1 MYEMHLPRG
10 WVRGSHRMPILLDA
24 SSIRFQFPQ
33 HTRLPEALKQMSGL
47 INAHN
52 LGYLVVL
59 LMVVITVRGRSPG
72 SFSML
77 VASLILIGLAI
88 GHVFASDVFKDSI
101 SLMGKHGRISSIEA
115 EVGRTATNQWDV
127 IISLL
132 LGGMGVNLFCGWLTS
147 VPSTRKQG
155 S

>member
-1 MYEMHLPRG
+1 
-10 WVRGSHRMPILLDA
+10 
-24 SSIRFQFPQ
+24 
-33 HTRLPEALKQMSGL
+33 MSGL

-59 LMVVITVRGRSPG
+59 FMVVMTVRGRGPG
-72 SFSML
+72 SFCVL

-88 GHVFASDVFKDSI
+88 GHVFSSDVFKESI
-101 SLMGKHGRISSIEA
+101 SVMSEHGGISSVEA
-115 EVGRTATNQWDV
+115 KVGRTAIERWDV

-132 LGGMGVNLFCGWLTS
+132 LGGLGVNMFCGWLTS
-147 VPSTRKQG
+147 VPSTRAQR